1 MTVEELTM
9 YAGSVLSLLFAY
21 APGIKGWYDA
31 RTPQE
36 KALTM
41 LFALLV
47 VTGAA
52 FGLTCGGF
60 VAVGVVC
67 TKLGL
72 TELVKVFVMAL
83 IANQSMYLI
92 AVRPFKAG

>member
-1 MTVEELTM
+1 MTVEQLTTF
-9 YAGSVLSLLFAY
+9 AGIILALLFAY
-21 APGIKGWYDA
+21 VPGIKGWYDA
-31 RTPQE
+31 RTAQE
-36 KALTM
+36 KALVM

-67 TKLGL
+67 TKQGL
-72 TELVKVFVMAL
+72 VELIQVFVMAL
-83 IANQSMYLI
+83 IANQSTYLI
-92 AVRPFKAG
+92 AVRPFKP

>member
-1 MTVEELTM
+1 MTVEQLTTF
-9 YAGSVLSLLFAY
+9 AGIILALLFAY
-21 APGIKGWYDA
+21 VPGIKGWYDA
-31 RTPQE
+31 RTSQE
-36 KALTM
+36 KALVM

-67 TKLGL
+67 TKQGL
-72 TELVKVFVMAL
+72 VELIQVFVLAL
-83 IANQSMYLI
+83 IANQSTYLI
-92 AVRPFKAG
+92 AVRPFKP